1 MLEDVREPFGIMSG
15 LQGCDIMWWWAVA
28 DKLTEKVVE
37 ILTIEVAL
45 LISIVSVAF
54 SIYFGIKNSKRTDVK
69 DIEERVNEKAETKAM
84 LNIINS
90 TTQEIKGRVISMD
103 DQLKDHEKR
112 IVIVEQKSSSAHKR
126 LDTFEHRLDEK
137 EGK

>member
-1 MLEDVREPFGIMSG
+1 M
-15 LQGCDIMWWWAVA
+15 
-28 DKLTEKVVE
+28 
-37 ILTIEVAL
+37 EVTT
-45 LISIVSVAF
+45 LISLASILIAFLSVFF
-54 SIYFGIKNSKRTDVK
+54 SVLFNLKNSKRTDVK

-112 IVIVEQKSSSAHKR
+112 ITIVEQKSSSAHKR
-126 LDTFEHRLDEK
+126 LDTFEKRLDDK
-137 EGK
+137 EDEHHGH

>member
-1 MLEDVREPFGIMSG
+1 M
-15 LQGCDIMWWWAVA
+15 
-28 DKLTEKVVE
+28 
-37 ILTIEVAL
+37 TIEIAV

-54 SIYFGIKNSKRTDVK
+54 SIYFGLKNSKRTDIK
-69 DIEERVNEKAETKAM
+69 DIEEQVNEKAETKAM

-90 TTQEIKGRVISMD
+90 TTQEIKGRIITMD

-126 LDTFEHRLDEK
+126 LDAFEKRLDDK
-137 EGK
+137 EE

>member
-1 MLEDVREPFGIMSG
+1 M
-15 LQGCDIMWWWAVA
+15 
-28 DKLTEKVVE
+28 E
-37 ILTIEVAL
+37 ITA
-45 LISIVSVAF
+45 LISVISVLIAF
-54 SIYFGIKNSKRTDVK
+54 FGVLFTLLFNLKNSKRTDVK

-112 IVIVEQKSSSAHKR
+112 ITIVEQSSSSAHKR
-126 LDTFEHRLDEK
+126 LDVFENRLDDK

>member
-1 MLEDVREPFGIMSG
+1 M
-15 LQGCDIMWWWAVA
+15 
-28 DKLTEKVVE
+28 E
-37 ILTIEVAL
+37 ITTI
-45 LISIVSVAF
+45 ISVFSVAIAF
-54 SIYFGIKNSKRTDVK
+54 LGVLFTLLFNLKNSKRTDVK

-112 IVIVEQKSSSAHKR
+112 ITIVEQKTDSAHKR
-126 LDTFEHRLDEK
+126 LDTFEHRLDDK
-137 EGK
+137 EGD

>member
-1 MLEDVREPFGIMSG
+1 MDTAIV
-15 LQGCDIMWWWAVA
+15 
-28 DKLTEKVVE
+28 
-37 ILTIEVAL
+37 
-45 LISIVSVAF
+45 ISIFSVSIAF
-54 SIYFGIKNSKRTDVK
+54 FFGLMTFLFNLKNNKRTDVR

-112 IVIVEQKSSSAHKR
+112 ITIVEQKSSSAHKR
-126 LDTFEHRLDEK
+126 LDTFEKRLDDK
-137 EGK
+137 EDEHHGH

>member
-1 MLEDVREPFGIMSG
+1 MN
-15 LQGCDIMWWWAVA
+15 
-28 DKLTEKVVE
+28 VV
-37 ILTIEVAL
+37 TII
-45 LISIVSVAF
+45 ISICSVLIAF
-54 SIYFGIKNSKRTDVK
+54 LGVLFTLLFNLKNSKRTDVK

-126 LDTFEHRLDEK
+126 LDVFENRLDEK
-137 EGK
+137 ECKNER